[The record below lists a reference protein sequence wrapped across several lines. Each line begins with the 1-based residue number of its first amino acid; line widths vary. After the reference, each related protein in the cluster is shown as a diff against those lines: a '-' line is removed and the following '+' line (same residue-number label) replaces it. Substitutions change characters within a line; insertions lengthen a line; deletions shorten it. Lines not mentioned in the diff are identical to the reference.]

1 MNKQLDPHY
10 FKAYGACLD
19 CIKIKE
25 TQIKIAGNWD
35 KHKKEIGNKEI
46 DNLIKEYT
54 QYIKMKMS
62 ESNDGFV
69 TEAGEVEKWKGGI
82 NKERAEEAL
91 REGIEYLKSL
101 KK

>member
-1 MNKQLDPHY
+1 MKSKMN
-10 FKAYGACLD
+10 
-19 CIKIKE
+19 
-25 TQIKIAGNWD
+25 
-35 KHKKEIGNKEI
+35 
-46 DNLIKEYT
+46 
-54 QYIKMKMS
+54 